1 MAENQVEDAANAQA
15 KAASTVTDNQPDSGS
30 AASSGEVIPLPD
42 SMGLTTDEK
51 AALQTYCYSI
61 WHPSTF
67 QQTASEEMIAGLVQA
82 EMQAAL
88 AVGHYVAVAA
98 NSLSWPSW
106 PVQPPRPSRRRP
118 DQDEAGVRPTRAPV
132 SPTRAPPARPTTA
145 PGKPTGVRRG
155 RPGRWADVRDSQLE
169 L

>member
-30 AASSGEVIPLPD
+30 AASTGEVIHLPD
-42 SMGLTTDEK
+42 SMGLTTEEK
-51 AALQTYCYSI
+51 AALQAYCHSI

-67 QQTASEEMIAGLVQA
+67 QHPASEENADLVQA
-82 EMQAAL
+82 ELQAAL

-145 PGKPTGVRRG
+145 PGPTGVRLR
-155 RPGRWADVRDSQLE
+155 RPGRWADVRDRQLE
-169 L
+169 LEL